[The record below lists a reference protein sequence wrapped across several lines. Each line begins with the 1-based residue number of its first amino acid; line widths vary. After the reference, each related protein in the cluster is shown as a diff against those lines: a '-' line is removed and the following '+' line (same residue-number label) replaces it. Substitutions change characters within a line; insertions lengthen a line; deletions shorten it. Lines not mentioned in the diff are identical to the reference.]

1 MRGPGLQRR
10 RALEQGDR
18 LEAEARRPVAPIRSL
33 RIGPGPLS
41 EGLIRPV
48 RRVPRNP
55 NAASC
60 RRAKAETISPRA

>member
-1 MRGPGLQRR
+1 MNQVASGP
-10 RALEQGDR
+10 A
-18 LEAEARRPVAPIRSL
+18 
-33 RIGPGPLS
+33 GPLS

-60 RRAKAETISPRA
+60 RRAKAETINGLERPDDTIRAGRYRNRTRASSLR